1 MRQLRILIGFFAAGM
16 LLLTGCNQEESLIPE
31 SKGRINV
38 HLTDSPFPMGL
49 VNSTVVTIDR
59 VEIRQRLEVEPGNE
73 ETSFITIAEGEMQFD
88 LLTLTNGISEKIASA
103 DLDPGTY
110 DLIRLHVVDAKIL
123 LNDGTEFDLKIPS
136 GSASGLKVK
145 IEPAVVL
152 QEGQTSDILL
162 DFDVS
167 KSFVAKGNIKA
178 GHIIG
183 FNFKPVV
190 RGVYLG
196 AAGRIEG
203 KVTDADGNPV
213 ENAWVKVLLP
223 GTAEVG
229 EEEAEDQVLMSS
241 YTDADGNFKLIGIPA
256 ATYAVSCELEEFA
269 KVTVEGVEVKT
280 GSSTRVDFVMIKD

>member
-1 MRQLRILIGFFAAGM
+1 MIGFLAASM
-16 LLLTGCNQEESLIPE
+16 LLLAGCNQEESLIPG

-38 HLTDSPFPMGL
+38 HLTDSPFPVGL

-73 ETSFITIAEGEMQFD
+73 EASFITIAEGEMQFD
-88 LLTLTNGISEKIASA
+88 LLELTNGISVKIASA
-103 DLDPGTY
+103 DLDPGAY
-110 DLIRLHVVDAKIL
+110 DMIRLHVVDAKIL
-123 LNDGTEFDLKIPS
+123 LKDGTEYDLKIPS
-136 GSASGLKVK
+136 GSTSGLKIK

-178 GHIIG
+178 GLITG

-203 KVTDADGNPV
+203 KVTDADGNPL

-223 GTAEVG
+223 GAGGEG
-229 EEEAEDQVLMSS
+229 EEESEDKVLMSS
-241 YTDADGNFKLIGIPA
+241 YSDAQGNFKLIGIPA

-269 KVTVEGVEVKT
+269 SVKVDAVEVKA
-280 GSSTRVDFVMIKD
+280 GSATRVDFVLVND